1 LPRFSRP
8 QGAAFIFLAV
18 FIFIE
23 RHSGPLL
30 VTVAVPFGVILP
42 VVAPGFGGLIG
53 SAGCGFEG
61 KGFNRLAAAKL
72 EPAFKKI
79 E

>member
-42 VVAPGFGGLIG
+42 VVATGFVGLICP
-53 SAGCGFEG
+53 AMRAFEG

-72 EPAFKKI
+72 EPAFKKV